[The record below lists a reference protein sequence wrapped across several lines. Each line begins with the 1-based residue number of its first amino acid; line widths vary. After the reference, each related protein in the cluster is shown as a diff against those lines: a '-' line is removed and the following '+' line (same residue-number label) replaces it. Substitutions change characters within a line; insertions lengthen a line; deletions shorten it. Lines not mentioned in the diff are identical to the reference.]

1 MSKKKIKPQTN
12 ISLRKDNEH
21 DNEHFQAGTLE
32 DEAYNK
38 HELYQ
43 IIFEFSIN

>member
-1 MSKKKIKPQTN
+1 MNMTMKI
-12 ISLRKDNEH
+12 SR
-21 DNEHFQAGTLE
+21 TLE